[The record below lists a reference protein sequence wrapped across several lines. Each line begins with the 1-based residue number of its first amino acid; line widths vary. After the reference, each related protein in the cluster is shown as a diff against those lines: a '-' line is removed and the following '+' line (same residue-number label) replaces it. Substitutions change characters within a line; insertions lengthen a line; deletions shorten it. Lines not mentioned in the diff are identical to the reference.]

1 MFKINNI
8 ELLTVPCYYNE
19 EYLGE
24 VNYFQFMD
32 LRIQVKEYFKA
43 DNNTL
48 ENSGVYFIYKDE
60 RLDMLKSSR
69 FKYWPEGFFD
79 QESKNLAILA
89 KSYSDR
95 IRIKAP
101 KVEE

>member
-8 ELLTVPCYYNE
+8 ELLAVPCYYNE

-24 VNYFQFMD
+24 VNYFHFMD

-43 DNNTL
+43 NSDTL
-48 ENSGVYFIYKDE
+48 EKSGVYFIYNDE

-79 QESKNLAILA
+79 QESINLAILA
-89 KSYSDR
+89 KNYSNN
-95 IRIKAP
+95 IRVKAP
-101 KVEE
+101 KSEG